1 MNVKEHLP
9 SSSFRFLDP
18 VFLKYTILPSIP
30 LIFIAILSLNLD
42 LWQSS
47 DVHHFYFE
55 MVAVLL
61 SSILAFYCM
70 ARAYS
75 LTDTFSLF
83 IGIGF
88 LTSAFIDL
96 LHGVL
101 SYYSA
106 GNTLFLQ
113 YFIPQTWFAG
123 RTFIG
128 AMIVIAI
135 IKYAKPPEIDS
146 NASKLFKSG
155 LDTHGT
161 NKMSPETVAPNP
173 ILDKDFKRN
182 GSKKLRR
189 PLVISLATLALL
201 AIAVATVSFFTVFP
215 GVVIKDYFLRRPYE
229 IPSLILFSVALILFY
244 TKRLYLTQDIFFKGL
259 LGALIIDV
267 FSQLVMSYSATAF
280 DTPHNVSHVL
290 KNASY
295 FIIIVG
301 LALSGIQYNIELRN
315 SNNRLKEREEVIRTQ
330 YEKLKESD
338 KMQKEFI
345 NIAAHELRTPIQPI
359 LGLSDIMLSRT
370 MEGTVG
376 RNMAEIIFRN
386 ARRLN
391 KMAEDILDVT
401 RIESRTLNLRKE
413 RFDLN
418 EVLQNAIS
426 DFENRIRTESKEK
439 RRTIKIRYNV
449 KEQSNSDH
457 HLMVEADKTRI
468 LQVLLNL
475 LNNAYVS
482 IINTEGNEAKCINVD
497 RAKDEKKEQHNPNQA
512 KREEVAVIS
521 ICDDGKGIEA
531 KILSK
536 LFTKFNSDRYG
547 GMGLGLYISKSIIEA
562 HGGKI
567 WAQNNE
573 GGSGATFSFSIPLT

>member
-1 MNVKEHLP
+1 MH
-9 SSSFRFLDP
+9 
-18 VFLKYTILPSIP
+18 
-30 LIFIAILSLNLD
+30 
-42 LWQSS
+42 
-47 DVHHFYFE
+47 
-55 MVAVLL
+55 
-61 SSILAFYCM
+61 
-70 ARAYS
+70 
-75 LTDTFSLF
+75 
-83 IGIGF
+83 
-88 LTSAFIDL
+88 
-96 LHGVL
+96 
-101 SYYSA
+101 
-106 GNTLFLQ
+106 
-113 YFIPQTWFAG
+113 
-123 RTFIG
+123 
-128 AMIVIAI
+128 
-135 IKYAKPPEIDS
+135 
-146 NASKLFKSG
+146 
-155 LDTHGT
+155 
-161 NKMSPETVAPNP
+161 
-173 ILDKDFKRN
+173 
-182 GSKKLRR
+182 
-189 PLVISLATLALL
+189 
-201 AIAVATVSFFTVFP
+201 
-215 GVVIKDYFLRRPYE
+215 RPYE

-244 TKRLYLTQDIFFKGL
+244 KKRLHLTQDIFFKGL

-280 DTPHNVSHVL
+280 DTPHNISHVL

-295 FIIIVG
+295 FVIIVG

-359 LGLSDIMLSRT
+359 LGLSDIMLSHT
-370 MEGTVG
+370 MEGTLG

-418 EVLQNAIS
+418 EVLQNAIL

-449 KEQSNSDH
+449 KEQSNSDNSD
-457 HLMVEADKTRI
+457 LMVEADKTRI
-468 LQVLLNL
+468 SQVLLNL
-475 LNNAYVS
+475 LNNAYASV
-482 IINTEGNEAKCINVD
+482 INTEGNEAKCINVGL
-497 RAKDEKKEQHNPNQA
+497 AKDEKKEQHNPNQA

-573 GGSGATFSFSIPLT
+573 DGNGATFSFSIPLT